1 MNNMNTSTTSAL
13 NRALFLAT
21 AVAVTSSLVA
31 CGKGD
36 NAAPAKSA
44 SSAAAGEKGEPKKEE
59 GKEGGGLKLSAEEA
73 QRAGIKVETLAS
85 LAFADSITVTAT
97 IRPNQ
102 DRIARVAPRVEGRII
117 SVSANLGDTV
127 RAGQPLAVL
136 DSLAIG
142 EAQSALQQALS
153 SQRVA
158 QSDFKRAE
166 SLNADEIIPQR
177 EFLKAKSELEK
188 ASSELRAAQD
198 KLRLLGGSA
207 QAGGAAVST
216 FALNAPLA
224 GTIVQKNAIVGEL
237 GTPAAPLFTVADLSR
252 VWIEA
257 NLTEDALSKVRVGA
271 EASVKV
277 AAYPGELFKGRVTY
291 VASLLDKDSRTVPAR
306 IEVDNKDGRLK
317 PEMFASATID
327 TNGAKRE
334 ALSVPDAAIL
344 LLQGQP
350 TIFVAKGEGFE
361 SRAIEPGEKL
371 SGRTVIKS
379 GVAAGEK
386 VVTAGA
392 YALKARLLKSQIG
405 DEH

>member
-1 MNNMNTSTTSAL
+1 
-13 NRALFLAT
+13 
-21 AVAVTSSLVA
+21 
-31 CGKGD
+31 
-36 NAAPAKSA
+36 
-44 SSAAAGEKGEPKKEE
+44 
-59 GKEGGGLKLSAEEA
+59 
-73 QRAGIKVETLAS
+73 
-85 LAFADSITVTAT
+85 
-97 IRPNQ
+97 
-102 DRIARVAPRVEGRII
+102 
-117 SVSANLGDTV
+117 
-127 RAGQPLAVL
+127 
-136 DSLAIG
+136 
-142 EAQSALQQALS
+142 
-153 SQRVA
+153 
-158 QSDFKRAE
+158 
-166 SLNADEIIPQR
+166 
-177 EFLKAKSELEK
+177 
-188 ASSELRAAQD
+188 
-198 KLRLLGGSA
+198 
-207 QAGGAAVST
+207 
-216 FALNAPLA
+216 LA
-224 GTIVQKNAIVGEL
+224 GTIVQKTAIVGEL

-271 EASVKV
+271 EATVKV

-361 SRAIEPGEKL
+361 SRAIELGEKL

-405 DEH
+405 E